1 MGTHALVSTQRAP
14 HIPQNKTHT
23 HTVKQQ
29 KSPVR
34 IQYRGNPQ
42 GAHSTAE
49 GWGAEYKLGLS
60 AAHREEGE
68 VPNTLPV
75 LKPATIPTLT

>member
-23 HTVKQQ
+23 HCQ
-29 KSPVR
+29 
-34 IQYRGNPQ
+34 
-42 GAHSTAE
+42 TAE
-49 GWGAEYKLGLS
+49 ESRPYTIPGKPPGSSQYSRRGGTEYKLGLS

>member
-1 MGTHALVSTQRAP
+1 MGTHTLVSTQRAP

-23 HTVKQQ
+23 LSNSRRVPSIYNTGETPRELTVQQ
-29 KSPVR
+29 K
-34 IQYRGNPQ
+34 G
-42 GAHSTAE
+42 G
-49 GWGAEYKLGLS
+49 GAEYKLGLS